1 MNIPQVPLNF
11 EALIPE
17 ILLTGF
23 ASLILLVGLLKI
35 RNEILV
41 WSSVIFLIIL
51 ALITSYFEGEAFGG
65 MFLNDFLA
73 IYLKFIVIFGTIIS
87 LFVLNS
93 YLKEKL
99 ILLNESVALILFS
112 ALGMMLLVSARDL
125 ISFLFPLS

>member
-1 MNIPQVPLNF
+1 MTIPQVPLNF

-41 WSSVIFLIIL
+41 WSSVIFLLIL
-51 ALITSYFEGEAFGG
+51 ALITPSFEGEAFGG

-73 IYLKFIVIFGTIIS
+73 IYLKAKDNRNKGAYQV
-87 LFVLNS
+87 
-93 YLKEKL
+93 KL
-99 ILLNESVALILFS
+99 YQSKLRHF
-112 ALGMMLLVSARDL
+112 DL
-125 ISFLFPLS
+125 M